1 MVARWEIFKQRQ
13 QQEKERDGWRLKVKK
28 VGAGQSA
35 KPVYTHL
42 LMKILLMFSLGLFE
56 KGNG

>member
-13 QQEKERDGWRLKVKK
+13 QQEKERDGWCLK

-42 LMKILLMFSLGLFE
+42 LMKIRLMFSVELFE
-56 KGNG
+56 KVNG